1 MSEQATLITA
11 RHVEYLSARTTRED
25 VFLKDLKQAA
35 LDANIPAIWISPAQ
49 AAFMQIL
56 LKLCRAKEVVEVG
69 TLAGY
74 SAIAMA
80 RALPA
85 GGRVRTIEIEPAF
98 ADFSE
103 AWIGRSDVADRI
115 QVLRGDACAVL
126 PSLDSDSA
134 DAAFLDADKTGYGD
148 YLEHSLRI
156 VRRGGL
162 IMVDNAF
169 AFGQLFDD
177 HPTDPEA
184 PAVKAFNERMAAEK
198 RLQSI
203 IAPFGDG
210 CWVGVRL

>member
-1 MSEQATLITA
+1 MSEQATRITA
-11 RHVEYLSARTTRED
+11 RHVEYLSARTTPED
-25 VFLKDLKQAA
+25 AFLTALKRAA
-35 LDANIPAIWISPAQ
+35 LDARIPAIWISPAQ

-56 LKLCRAKEVVEVG
+56 LKLCHAKDVVEVG

-74 SAIAMA
+74 SAIVMA
-80 RALPA
+80 RALRA
-85 GGRVRTIEIEPAF
+85 GGRVRTLEIEPTF
-98 ADFSE
+98 ADFAE

-115 QVLRGDACAVL
+115 EVLRGDARGVL
-126 PSLDSDSA
+126 PSFAADSA
-134 DAAFLDADKTGYGD
+134 DAAFLDADKAGYAE
-148 YLEHSLRI
+148 YLEQCLRI

-177 HPTDPEA
+177 PPTDPEA
-184 PAVKAFNERMAAEK
+184 PAVKAFNEIMAAEK

-210 CWVGVRL
+210 CWVGVKL